1 MKLLFT
7 ILPLKIHKA
16 YYIITINI
24 KNTIWEGEKTRCFFN
39 AIMEMIRITKRIIL
53 FM

>member
-1 MKLLFT
+1 MG
-7 ILPLKIHKA
+7 HKNKQSPH
-16 YYIITINI
+16 ITINI